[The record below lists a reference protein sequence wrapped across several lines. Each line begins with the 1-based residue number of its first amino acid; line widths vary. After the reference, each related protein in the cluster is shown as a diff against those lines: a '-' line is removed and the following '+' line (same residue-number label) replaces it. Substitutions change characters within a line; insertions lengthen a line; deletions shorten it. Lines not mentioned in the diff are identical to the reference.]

1 MRSRLRSAGVGL
13 EVQPDCESAAQ
24 GEAIRPSTTPQLP
37 LQPATGISLLTS
49 SRRINR
55 QQLSLRHPES
65 VGSNQLPCDADTNN
79 RAEKLRSS
87 IWTTETDVPE
97 FAKAFRPLAEDW
109 PEISVLNRPSTFAT
123 PGPMTLTLTLMLCA
137 RMLRPVDFYARLRGR
152 LYGADPL
159 LWLGRPLLYCNKTKD
174 SFTTEDNG
182 LITSTTVGPDDASF
196 NAGVARQNAL
206 AKVVRQ
212 NPDVITMIHVE
223 GRRQCAGLDPE
234 LGPHVHRPPL
244 RNFGPS
250 TLM

>member
-1 MRSRLRSAGVGL
+1 MPGSEAGFTALTRCYGWAVRKTVG
-13 EVQPDCESAAQ
+13 
-24 GEAIRPSTTPQLP
+24 
-37 LQPATGISLLTS
+37 
-49 SRRINR
+49 
-55 QQLSLRHPES
+55 
-65 VGSNQLPCDADTNN
+65 
-79 RAEKLRSS
+79 
-87 IWTTETDVPE
+87 
-97 FAKAFRPLAEDW
+97 
-109 PEISVLNRPSTFAT
+109 T
-123 PGPMTLTLTLMLCA
+123 PGIMLALTTA
-137 RMLRPVDFYARLRGR
+137 TFVINS
-152 LYGADPL
+152 
-159 LWLGRPLLYCNKTKD
+159 LLYCNKTKD